1 MKEKQI
7 AENAMAYALKHGAD
21 QCEIYWLRRASSS
34 TLMRDGVIADDT
46 SSDLWGYSVR
56 LIRNGVTGF
65 SYGSRPEAESLR
77 RSVDDALLSCDFL
90 EKDPHYHFTAPGK
103 KYPKVTSAP
112 KEEIGFGRK
121 KEILEQITHAAK
133 TDERIR
139 RVERASLGESFGSV
153 HLMNSLGL
161 DLYRESSYVTA

>member
-90 EKDPHYHFTAPGK
+90 EKDPH
-103 KYPKVTSAP
+103 
-112 KEEIGFGRK
+112 
-121 KEILEQITHAAK
+121 
-133 TDERIR
+133 
-139 RVERASLGESFGSV
+139 
-153 HLMNSLGL
+153 
-161 DLYRESSYVTA
+161 